1 MKENRQETVKW
12 EMREGERVKRGE
24 ERRKERKGE
33 RRGVFRGRL
42 LLRFTNLFLQQI
54 LWDPLTEVNRL

>member
-1 MKENRQETVKW
+1 MKENTVDKETVQW
-12 EMREGERVKRGE
+12 EKRKRDRESEWRE
-24 ERRKERKGE
+24 KE
-33 RRGVFRGRL
+33 GVFRGRL